1 MKRRQIG
8 DGYLP
13 AWMSFEV
20 QQALDAAIRSNPAWQ
35 AKTRHRVEQTI
46 LHMAERE
53 VSGRTVRSV
62 FDRPDTVRDEA
73 WYEAL
78 KHPDVENAL
87 KVAQERARWWAR
99 VKGGKALESAL
110 DDLVE
115 VAEDGAA
122 QYLRAVREGR
132 MTFSRDGKP
141 HQVDVEIPQVV
152 KIIESALNRVS
163 DATANKGVGDLRIQL
178 SWGEVGEGGT
188 ADNNGLSDG

>member
-8 DGYLP
+8 GGFHP

-20 QQALDAAIRSNPAWQ
+20 QQALEAAILSNPSWQ

-46 LHMAERE
+46 LQMAERE
-53 VSGRTVRSV
+53 VSGQTVRAV

-78 KHPDVENAL
+78 KHPDVERAL
-87 KVAQERARWWAR
+87 KVAQNRARWWAR
-99 VKGGKALESAL
+99 VKGGKSLESAL

-115 VAEDGAA
+115 TAEDGAA

-132 MTFSRDGKP
+132 MTFDRDG
-141 HQVDVEIPQVV
+141 QRVDVDVDVPQMV

-163 DATANKGVGDLRIQL
+163 DATAPKSTVSTKAYVTISPDD
-178 SWGEVGEGGT
+178 W
-188 ADNNGLSDG
+188 SDDPEPDGN